1 MSDPSTRRPDIDGLR
16 VICILLLHLYHSA
29 RMFNV
34 NDPWHV
40 KSPRLL
46 AALNGPMDLLHM
58 VRMPLLMLIAGLAT
72 AFALRRRNL
81 GAFAWDRVKR
91 LLLPLVFG
99 MLVIVPPQV
108 WVEWVWKGQYA
119 GSYWSF
125 WPSVLRGAPYPK
137 GSLSWHHLWFV
148 AYLFAFCI
156 LALPL
161 FTWFR
166 SASGARL
173 LGRAEAFLA
182 RGANLWWLAVPVM
195 LGRFLLRDHPET
207 HNLVRDPKN
216 LVFYGGLFLAGHLMG
231 LLPSLDG
238 RLKALRH
245 WHLGLALATLAGV
258 CLSDKLP
265 VPLRY
270 LVFYTGIWA
279 SLCAALGY
287 GRAHITRST
296 PLLRH
301 AQALAYPFYIF
312 HQSVIVVLGWWMLR
326 FQLPPW
332 PFFGLLTLASFL
344 ATWGLCEAVA
354 RIGWL
359 RPCLGMGPANPGGR
373 PGSRLGAILP
383 GEAR

>member
-29 RMFNV
+29 RMFNA

-46 AALNGPMDLLHM
+46 AALNGPMDFLHM

-72 AFALRRRNL
+72 AFALRRRSV

-108 WVEWVWKGQYA
+108 WVERVWTGQYA
-119 GSYWSF
+119 GNYWSF
-125 WPSVLRGAPYPK
+125 WPSVLHGIPYPK

-148 AYLFAFCI
+148 AYLFVFCM

-166 SASGARL
+166 GASGSRFL
-173 LGRAEAFLA
+173 VRADAFLA
-182 RGANLWWLAVPVM
+182 RGANLWWLAAPVM
-195 LGRFLLRDHPET
+195 LGRFLLRNHPET
-207 HNLVRDPKN
+207 HDLVRDPKN
-216 LVFYGGLFLAGHLMG
+216 LVFYGGLFLAGHLLG

-245 WHLGLALATLAGV
+245 GHLGLALAALAGV
-258 CLSDKLP
+258 GLGDRLP

-270 LVFYTGIWA
+270 LTFYTAIWA

-287 GRAHITRST
+287 GRALITRAT
-296 PLLRH
+296 PLLQH
-301 AQALAYPFYIF
+301 AQALAYPFYIL

-326 FQLPPW
+326 FRLPPW

-354 RIGWL
+354 RVGWL
-359 RPCLGMGPANPGGR
+359 RPCLGMAPRKRAAHPD
-373 PGSRLGAILP
+373 SRLGAILP
-383 GEAR
+383 DEAR